1 MKLKDYWPR
10 CLQDL
15 VEFQQIANA
24 EQPEFET
31 ALDDVRTAADDF
43 FLATLS
49 EYGCQRWEA
58 IMGLHAADGDTLEAR
73 RERILIKYL
82 DQLPYTYRTL
92 LKYLKTITDDFTVTL
107 DENAYDLFIR
117 IRLEGYSQRDALIAT
132 LGQMIPANL
141 VLRLKADIPQTDEPA
156 QTAAC
161 SAMVTMNRHVYTPAT
176 YEDIVR
182 QVFLLSNT
190 NVGLS
195 NENGVAEGSL
205 WSYFN
210 SASRRQCYP
219 TAEAVSKST
228 YTSSSLS
235 ASQYWWWW
243 LRTPYAGNAYNARI
257 VGTDGSLRNC
267 YAYDGSYGVRPALY
281 LASSNLVSDT
291 TDTDGAYILLWNQP
305 PTTPTSIT
313 YGTPQAGQK
322 LTLSTGGSTDPEG
335 DAISYV
341 WERKVDSGVWTQIGI
356 TTAKTIQDTVPS
368 SGTTYYARVKAVDAV
383 GNESAYCT
391 GSGKA
396 ISYNTPPVI
405 SGSDQNLGAKTD
417 PFTYQ
422 YSVTDAQS
430 ATQTLT
436 VTETLT
442 NGTETITLR
451 TYTATA
457 GAQNTADLSSVWIR
471 LIAGTHVLKITA
483 SDGNGGTAVRNIT
496 FSRTVTRI
504 AAARAF
510 NTDAKVT
517 KVFVSLYPSDRPAG
531 STLHLEVTN
540 NPFDTSPVWEDI
552 TEKANRLVHTFA
564 NSTVANGYGLGYR
577 FYLLK
582 GTEEIEI
589 TQATI
594 RFA

>member
-1 MKLKDYWPR
+1 MKSVNTKYNGAVIRFVVGRQSSDR
-10 CLQDL
+10 VGL
-15 VEFQQIANA
+15 V
-24 EQPEFET
+24 T
-31 ALDDVRTAADDF
+31 
-43 FLATLS
+43 
-49 EYGCQRWEA
+49 
-58 IMGLHAADGDTLEAR
+58 
-73 RERILIKYL
+73 ERIISLKCFDAKESGNSNSDRRNYGNN
-82 DQLPYTYRTL
+82 RAAVANL
-92 LKYLKTITDDFTVTL
+92 LQWLNSAAGAGQWYSAQHSADAPPNNANVWSNYNEYEAEAGFLNGFEQDF
-107 DENAYDLFIR
+107 
-117 IRLEGYSQRDALIAT
+117 RDALLNDTITVAKSSTDGGGSEQIARK
-132 LGQMIPANL
+132 
-141 VLRLKADIPQTDEPA
+141 VRLLTRTE
-156 QTAAC
+156 
-161 SAMVTMNRHVYTPAT
+161 
-176 YEDIVR
+176 
-182 QVFLLSNT
+182 VFGDT
-190 NVGLS
+190 
-195 NENGVAEGSL
+195 ENGIAEGTL
-205 WSYFN
+205 WPYFN
-210 SASRRQCYP
+210 STDRRKAYP
-219 TAEAVSKST
+219 TAEAVSKSE

-235 ASQYWWWW
+235 SSQPWWWW
-243 LRTPYAGNAYNARI
+243 LLTPNADCAYGVRL
-257 VGTDGSLRNC
+257 VHSDGSLDWGG
-267 YAYDGSYGVRPALY
+267 AYRGLNGVRPALY

-305 PTTPTSIT
+305 PTTPSSIT

-405 SGSDQNLGAKTD
+405 SGSDQNMGAKTD
-417 PFTYQ
+417 PFTYK
-422 YSVTDAQS
+422 YTVTDAQS

-540 NPFDTSPVWEDI
+540 NPFDTNPVWEDI
-552 TEKANRLVHTFA
+552 TEKVNRLVHTFA